1 MNQIGTEYSSSCV
14 SVPVVPVLQI
24 SHKTVR
30 THICHIYDKLA
41 IYDRAEVVRYAL
53 RKGLVDL

>member
-1 MNQIGTEYSSSCV
+1 V
-14 SVPVVPVLQI
+14 RLRARRAFVLQI

-41 IYDRAEVVRYAL
+41 IYDRAEVVRYAV